1 MHKKLAAL
9 SLSLMISQTS
19 FAMVKNTMFG
29 DVYNKN
35 DSKTRELILINNEHN
50 KWELINPVEDSSKP
64 IVYTQAIC
72 SGKNCISLGYHR
84 INGWTTAPFLLTTQ
98 DGGINWKQ
106 IKYINGIHTKVSY
119 LQGTFEHAVC
129 YNNRCFASGFI
140 KDVAGNDK
148 SYSYI
153 ISEDGG
159 STWSIPNTQND
170 MRSLAVLPRL
180 DLYCIQNQCV
190 SRIEEKANNNVLV
203 SQDGGN
209 NWKLVKINLP
219 GSKQTVIVDLKV
231 SDHNFIVIGN
241 YKNQKDEFHALIMV
255 SEDGGSTWQ
264 GKLDEI
270 KIDNHR
276 ISHVDNLTCY
286 KNTCLAASDYRK
298 QLVLLLSRDEANSW
312 QLLSTTDKTPDQAL
326 SMTLKKSIC
335 TTKACSIL
343 GRFHLSNGTSPLL
356 ATVNLNESDN
366 TYHLLSNK
374 LDSDIELQDIH
385 CSNASCNIA
394 GNFAHY
400 THSGSNKDDAVIML
414 ESNDMMMLWNDISD
428 KNYIFK
434 RGDLARIDTM
444 ALSN

>member
-1 MHKKLAAL
+1 MLKKLTAL

-19 FAMVKNTMFG
+19 FAIVKNTMFG
-29 DVYNKN
+29 DVYNRN
-35 DSKTRELILINNEHN
+35 DHSTRDLILINNEHN

-64 IVYTQAIC
+64 VIYTQATC
-72 SGKNCISLGYHR
+72 SGNNCISLGYHQKDR
-84 INGWTTAPFLLTTQ
+84 DRSPFMLTTQ

-119 LQGTFEHAVC
+119 LQGMFEHAVC
-129 YNNRCFASGFI
+129 YNNRCFLSGFI
-140 KDVAGNDK
+140 KDVAGNDQ

-170 MRSLAVLPRL
+170 MHSYSALPRL

-190 SRIEEKANNNVLV
+190 SRVEERTNYNNVLV

-209 NWKLVKINLP
+209 SWKLVKINLP
-219 GSKQTVIVDLKV
+219 GSKQTGIMDLKASNHQFV
-231 SDHNFIVIGN
+231 AIGY
-241 YKNQKDEFHALIMV
+241 YKNKNDEFHPLIMV
-255 SEDGGSTWQ
+255 SQDGGSTWQ
-264 GKLDEI
+264 VKLDDI

-276 ISHVDNLTCY
+276 ISSLEKLTCY
-286 KNTCLAASDYRK
+286 KNVCFAASDYGK
-298 QLVLLLSRDEANSW
+298 QLVLLLSQDEGNSW
-312 QLLSTTDKTPDQAL
+312 QLLSTLDKIPDQAL

-335 TTKACSIL
+335 TDKSCSVI
-343 GRFHLSNGTSPLL
+343 GRFHLSRGTSPLL

-385 CSNASCNIA
+385 CSNSSCNIA

-400 THSGSNKDDAVIML
+400 THSGSNKDDSPIML
-414 ESNDMMMLWNDISD
+414 ESNDMMMSWNDISD
-428 KNYIFK
+428 KNYMFK
-434 RGDLARIDTM
+434 RGDLAQIDSM